1 MPHATPQVVGTAG
14 GLELALRTIVV
25 STRAAIA
32 THRKTGNDVLIH
44 ASAQQGLGLL
54 DDLEFRLPG
63 DATEDDRMHIEEA
76 RRVLASLA
84 ESR

>member
-1 MPHATPQVVGTAG
+1 MGS
-14 GLELALRTIVV
+14 LDLALRTIVV

-44 ASAQQGLGLL
+44 ASAQKGLGLL
-54 DDLEFRLPG
+54 YELESRLPG

-76 RRVLASLA
+76 RHELAWLA
-84 ESR
+84 EGR

>member
-1 MPHATPQVVGTAG
+1 MQPSQVVGTAG

-32 THRKTGNDVLIH
+32 THRKIGNDVLIY

-54 DDLEFRLPG
+54 DDLESRLPG
-63 DATEDDRMHIEEA
+63 DATEDDRRHIEEA

-84 ESR
+84 EAG